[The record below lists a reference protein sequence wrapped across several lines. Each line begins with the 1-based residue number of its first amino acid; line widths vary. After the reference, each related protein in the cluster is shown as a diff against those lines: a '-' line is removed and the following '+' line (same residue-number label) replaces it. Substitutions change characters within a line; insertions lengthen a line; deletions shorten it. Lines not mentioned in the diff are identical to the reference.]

1 MVSSSMVSLARKLL
15 VVGGTGGVGLQVC
28 KLAVARGWDV
38 VSLSRRGTP
47 SRLDADSKTST
58 AWMDKVNWAKGD
70 SLQPSTYQDLIK
82 DTDAVVHTVGLLLEA
97 DYKDILHSQSVQELI
112 TAVQKSTRSENPLER
127 AQQMLA
133 TATSSG
139 SASSPPPSSAAKSGL
154 TYEKVN
160 RDTAI
165 TLAKEAEKAGTES
178 FVFISAAFAPPMVPQ
193 RYLTTKREVETYLL
207 SHLHQQQSSGA
218 SSPRKPTSASEPKTT
233 TDQQA
238 PKQQQEPS
246 SSEAKTSSSPSTST
260 SAATATTE
268 ADQGQKHQGLRPI
281 ILRPGFMSTAERPA
295 TLPLAGLLCVSSTIL
310 GKSIRGTIPLA
321 QYVSTPPL
329 SMETVARAV
338 MNAIENK
345 NVKGIL
351 EVDDISTMATD
362 PYAKN
367 VGATKDV

>member
-1 MVSSSMVSLARKLL
+1 
-15 VVGGTGGVGLQVC
+15 
-28 KLAVARGWDV
+28 
-38 VSLSRRGTP
+38 
-47 SRLDADSKTST
+47 
-58 AWMDKVNWAKGD
+58 MDKVNWAKGD

-97 DYKDILHSQSVQELI
+97 DYKDILHSQSVQELV
-112 TAVQKSTRSENPLER
+112 TAVQKATRSENPLER

-139 SASSPPPSSAAKSGL
+139 SSSSLPPSSAAKPGL

-218 SSPRKPTSASEPKTT
+218 PSPRKPTSALEPKTT
-233 TDQQA
+233 TDQ
-238 PKQQQEPS
+238 KQQQEPLT
-246 SSEAKTSSSPSTST
+246 SEAKTSSSSSPSTST

-268 ADQGQKHQGLRPI
+268 ADQERKHQGLRPI